1 MNRLGFN
8 AGDVDGILGP
18 ITDGAIKRMQIDLG
32 FTGKLIDGY
41 VGPLTRERINNSCE

>member
-8 AGDVDGILGP
+8 SGAVDGIIGP
-18 ITDGAIKRMQIDLG
+18 ITDGAIKRMQRYLG
-32 FTGKLIDGY
+32 FTGKLVDGY